1 MGWTE
6 ITRRHYRREG
16 LRYESDTTD
25 AEWFVMESLLPP
37 ASALGRPRA
46 TDMRT
51 VIDAILY
58 IASTGCQWRQL
69 PKDFP
74 PYSTVQGYFYAW
86 SRGGIFASLNYTLVM
101 AAREAAGREASPT
114 AGVIDSQSVKT
125 TESGGPRGFDAG
137 KKIKGRKRH
146 IVTDTQG
153 NLVGLVVHEASIQ
166 DRDGA
171 PCVLASIRSRYPWL
185 RHIFADGGYAGD
197 KLRKAL
203 KRIGE
208 YTYKRLEDLADADT
222 NDISSCSRIGTWF
235 FAVESSA
242 LLRRG
247 RRAGNLSYDSDGAE
261 ADGHSSGG
269 VRGSASALLRGLAGR
284 KPQLIFL
291 DIALENSDAVDALQ
305 DLGNLGYASAVN
317 LISGRYATLLEEISK
332 IGDGHGLKMPPAL
345 LKPFDIAKVRTIAL
359 SVFAAVPKIVR
370 CIETEFSHLRHA
382 AIALGCSTEPNSVM
396 LFVTNA

>member
-1 MGWTE
+1 MAWTE

-16 LRYESDTTD
+16 LRYGSDTTD
-25 AEWFVMESLLPP
+25 AEWFVMEPLLPP

-46 TDMRT
+46 TNMRT

-86 SRGGIFASLNYTLVM
+86 SRGGIFATLNYTLVM
-101 AAREAAGREASPT
+101 ASREAAGREASPT

-125 TESGGPRGFDAG
+125 TESGGPRGYDAG

-146 IVTDTQG
+146 IVTDTEG

-185 RHIFADGGYAGD
+185 RHIFADGGYAGE
-197 KLRKAL
+197 KLRTAL

-208 YTYKRLEDLADADT
+208 WTIEIIKRSDTAQGFEVLPRRWVVERTFAWLGRCRRLAKD
-222 NDISSCSRIGTWF
+222 F
-235 FAVESSA
+235 
-242 LLRRG
+242 
-247 RRAGNLSYDSDGAE
+247 E
-261 ADGHSSGG
+261 AT
-269 VRGSASALLRGLAGR
+269 
-284 KPQLIFL
+284 I
-291 DIALENSDAVDALQ
+291 
-305 DLGNLGYASAVN
+305 ASAVAWA
-317 LISGRYATLLEEISK
+317 LVAHIRTLTRRL
-332 IGDGHGLKMPPAL
+332 AR
-345 LKPFDIAKVRTIAL
+345 A
-359 SVFAAVPKIVR
+359 
-370 CIETEFSHLRHA
+370 
-382 AIALGCSTEPNSVM
+382 
-396 LFVTNA
+396 